1 MNKACQRPIGR
12 VVTDLSDED
21 ECLSDEL
28 RVTQASYIG
37 GQVDAVRPSARQLSR
52 AGCNIRCYDT
62 GSWCDG
68 REASTTVLLLNL
80 S

>member
-1 MNKACQRPIGR
+1 MVGHNLNIACQRPIGR
-12 VVTDLSDED
+12 VVTDLSDGD

-37 GQVDAVRPSARQLSR
+37 GQVDAARPSTRQLSR
-52 AGCNIRCYDT
+52 AGGNIRSYDT

-68 REASTTVLLLNL
+68 L
-80 S
+80 